1 MGTRLVAVIFLAVC
15 TLSCF
20 HGNQNFVSAGGGD
33 GDDEEIKLQDGD
45 KDFLFDTFPKGFLWG
60 AATAA
65 YQVEGGWNE
74 DGKGT
79 SIWDTYVS
87 EPGKIL
93 NGDDGKVA
101 CDSYHRYQEDVKML
115 KSLGV
120 SHYRFSISWPRILPD
135 GTTGFINRAG
145 VDYYHRLIDEL
156 KNNGIEPM
164 ITIYHFDLPQA
175 LEDKGG
181 WLNEDI
187 VEYFRNYSDV
197 VFREFSGKVRFWIT
211 INEPFVTAH
220 EGYGYGRS
228 APGRFGPGTNMYVVT
243 HNLIKA
249 HVATYHLYNNTYR
262 RLSPDGAGQIGI
274 TLNVIYAVP
283 KNSSDSSDLE
293 AADRAIQFQLGFFAN
308 PIVAGDYPEVVKS
321 TILDKSR
328 QLRLPMSRL
337 PSFTPDEVAF
347 NKGSTDFLG
356 LNYYRS
362 IVVAPYV
369 STSNSTNYDELLGA
383 APETGAENKPG
394 RNPLLNYPLGYR
406 GLLNWIKD
414 KYNNI
419 PVYLTENGLSDTNG
433 TLEDAHRI
441 TYYRQHINQVLKAI
455 KLDGCDV
462 RGYTAWSLMDN
473 LEWLQG
479 YSEKFGLYSVDFT
492 NPNRTRTPKGSA
504 LYYANVIRDNG
515 FKKGYSGRGGQAT
528 GIVKME
534 NEFDILYDQFSEGFA
549 WATST
554 AAFQV
559 EGAWDEDGKGPS
571 VWDTFAHQH
580 KLAHNTTGD
589 VACDSYHKY
598 KEDIQ
603 LNKYLGVTH
612 YRFSISWPRVLPDGT
627 LRTINEKGIQYY
639 NNLIDELLANNIQPM
654 VTLYH
659 WDLPQALEDAGGFLN
674 PSIQDLFRDYSQL
687 CFQRFGDRVKLWI
700 TFNEP
705 PSFIINGYGDGNVAP
720 GHADLARGQY
730 IAGHNMILAHAEAYR
745 LYHNKFWPSQKGQIG
760 ISVNQIWPEPKNP
773 LNSADVDASE
783 RNIHFFSDWF
793 GHPIFVNGDYPEEMK
808 QIIAAN
814 SLVQNLSESRLPV
827 FTDAERQFIN
837 GTSDFLGLNFYYAN
851 LETDDRQ
858 PPSNPPS
865 YYQDRGTKGENDPGW
880 LLTSNNRW
888 AVSAF
893 GIRKIVNWYQNN
905 YQVPIY
911 ITENGIMDKNGTI
924 YDWHRIHYYRLYLS
938 ELLKAIKLDGCDVRG
953 YAAWSLM
960 DNLEWNL
967 GFDAKFGLYYVN
979 FSDPELP
986 RIPKAS
992 AVWYKSFIADNGF
1005 KPGYTQKGGW
1015 GTAVQMTDQ
1024 FLYGK
1029 FPEGFSWGLAT
1040 AAYQVEG
1047 AWNEDGK
1054 GPSIWDN
1061 FTHIPGH
1068 IENNETGDVA
1078 CDSYHKLDED
1088 IQLIQD
1094 TGMTHYRFSI
1104 AWTRV
1109 LPNGTLPSNK
1119 AGIDYYNRLL
1129 DKLIEIGVKPM
1140 VTIYHWDLPQG
1151 LQDLG
1156 GWYNPAIVQ
1165 WYRDFAELCF
1175 REFGSKVS
1183 KWITFNE
1190 PWVTSVLGH
1199 GVGQDAPGLK
1209 DIKDGPYRV
1218 AHNILLAHAETY
1230 HLYQEKFK
1238 ASQKGQVGITLN
1250 CDWYDPEDPSKQSDI
1265 EAADRAIQFFI
1276 GWFAHPIFVNGDYPE
1291 VMKEFV
1297 ANASASEGLATSRLP
1312 GFTPQEKQRI
1322 NGTADFLGLNHY
1334 TSNVAY
1340 EGPSGE
1346 GYYGDQRVVTYKNP
1360 DWLTTGSSWLRV
1372 NPIGIR
1378 KNLNFVRNHYG
1389 DIPIYI
1395 TENGVS
1401 DRNSSLDDPYRI
1413 NYYQDYINN
1422 VLKAIVLDKVN
1433 VKGYTGWSLMDNFE
1447 WSRGYAEKY
1456 GVYSVD
1462 YSSPNRTRTPK
1473 ASARYLFELF
1483 RANGFIPGTFTDPK
1497 RPSSLPFL
1505 NSTFYGQFPANF
1517 SFGVSASGYDDRTED
1532 RGASVWDAIL
1542 ANITRPLSRQISPL
1556 EEFAHDLD
1564 AVRTIKAEHY
1574 TFTIT
1579 WSRVLPTGKAG
1590 GVNQPGVDFYNAL
1603 FDQLI
1608 DAGIR
1613 PVVILHQWDYPS
1625 VLQDYGGWSNESM
1638 IQEYLHL
1645 ARICFENFGY
1655 KVKVWATF
1663 SEPERIPFIFPDM
1676 VEDNEYLFSVYRN
1689 VLLAHAAAYRL
1700 YEQQFEP
1707 SQKGVIGIGLAPLL
1721 SVPLNPH
1728 DPGHAA
1734 SASKSTDYSFG
1745 LFADPIF
1752 LNGDFSD
1759 EVKKVAGSALV
1770 PLSEQEK
1777 ILIKGSAQ
1785 FFGLAYYQISQ
1796 VERNASVK
1804 WQATLA
1810 DRNYPSLNTSNP
1822 AGLRFTLGHIRRR
1835 YNNTPVVITGN
1846 GVWTSDPDLE
1856 DSFRVQFIQQHLDE
1870 LLKAI
1875 RIDGSDVKAYT
1886 YHSLVDSFEWN
1897 SGYSRRYG
1905 LVLVSFSD
1913 PTRPRYLRASAQV
1926 YAKIISDRGIL
1937 RGTR

>member
-1 MGTRLVAVIFLAVC
+1 TAA
-15 TLSCF
+15 TAAKAAKAA
-20 HGNQNFVSAGGGD
+20 SAATKKI
-33 GDDEEIKLQDGD
+33 DDERHLQEGD
-45 KDFLFDTFPKGFLWG
+45 KDFLFDTFPEDFVWA

-65 YQVEGGWNE
+65 YQIEGGYDE
-74 DGKGT
+74 DGKGP
-79 SIWDTYVS
+79 SIWDTFTS
-87 EPGKIL
+87 ESRRII
-93 NGDDGKVA
+93 NGEDGKVA
-101 CDSYHRYQEDVKML
+101 CDSYHRYKEDVQLL
-115 KSLGV
+115 KELGV

-135 GTTGFINRAG
+135 GTTKFINKPG
-145 VDYYHRLIDEL
+145 LDYYNRLINEL
-156 KNNGIEPM
+156 KKNGIEPM
-164 ITIYHFDLPQA
+164 ITLYHWDLPQA

-181 WLNEDI
+181 WLNEEI

-197 VFREFSGKVRFWIT
+197 VFKEFAPKVKLWIT
-211 INEPFVTAH
+211 FNEPLVTAYQ
-220 EGYGYGRS
+220 GYGTDLF
-228 APGRFGPGTNMYVVT
+228 APGRWGPGTNTYTVAY
-243 HNLIKA
+243 NQIRA
-249 HVATYHLYNNTYR
+249 HTAAYRLYDSTYR
-262 RLSPDGAGQIGI
+262 KLSPGQIGI
-274 TLNVIYAVP
+274 TLSATYGFP
-283 KNSSDSSDLE
+283 KNSSDPADVE
-293 AADRAIQFQLGFFAN
+293 ATERGIQFNFGIFLNA
-308 PIVAGDYPEVVKS
+308 VVEGDYPSVVKAKVQE
-321 TILDKSR
+321 KS
-328 QLRLPMSRL
+328 QKLGLQTSRL
-337 PSFTPDEVAF
+337 PAFTPQEVAL
-347 NKGSTDFLG
+347 NKGSADFVGVNYYSSVVVASAEKPYDPPDFL
-356 LNYYRS
+356 NDMDIEQS
-362 IVVAPYV
+362 IDP
-369 STSNSTNYDELLGA
+369 SWTSSGSEWLYSV
-383 APETGAENKPG
+383 
-394 RNPLLNYPLGYR
+394 PLGYR

-419 PVYLTENGLSDTNG
+419 PVYLTENGVSDKNG
-433 TLEDAHRI
+433 TLRDAHRI
-441 TYYRQHINQVLKAI
+441 TYYRQHLNQVLKAI
-455 KLDGCDV
+455 RLDGCDV

-473 LEWLQG
+473 FEWAQG

-492 NPNRTRTPKGSA
+492 NPNRTRTPKASA
-504 LYYANVIRDNG
+504 VYYANVIRDNG
-515 FKKGYSGRGGQAT
+515 FKKGYSGRGGQPT
-528 GIVKME
+528 GIVKLE
-534 NEFDILYDQFSEGFA
+534 NDTRILYDQFPEGFA
-549 WATST
+549 WST
-554 AAFQV
+554 ATAAYQV
-559 EGAWDEDGKGPS
+559 EGGWDADGKGPS
-571 VWDTFAHQH
+571 IWDTWAHNN
-580 KLAHNTTGD
+580 KLAHGDTGD

-598 KEDIQ
+598 KEDVA
-603 LNKYLGVTH
+603 LMRNLGTTH
-612 YRFSISWPRVLPDGT
+612 YRFSIAWSRILPKGDIKT
-627 LRTINEKGIQYY
+627 VNQKGIDYY
-639 NNLIDELLANNIQPM
+639 NNLIDELLANDIQPM

-659 WDLPQALEDAGGFLN
+659 WDLPQALEDRGGWL
-674 PSIQDLFRDYSQL
+674 SRDIQDYFVEYSRL
-687 CFQRFGDRVKLWI
+687 CFQKFGDRVKLWI

-705 PSFIINGYGDGNVAP
+705 PIVTLNGYGDGGAAP
-720 GHADLARGQY
+720 GHKDPAKGQY
-730 IAGHNMILAHAEAYR
+730 IAAHNLILAHAKAYR
-745 LYHNKFWPSQKGQIG
+745 VYEKEFKPLQKGQIG
-760 ISVNQIWPEPKNP
+760 ISINQGWPEPRDP
-773 LNSADVDASE
+773 LNPADVAATE
-783 RNIHFFSDWF
+783 RSINFYGAWF
-793 GHPIFVNGDYPEEMK
+793 IDPMLINGDYPEEMK
-808 QIIAAN
+808 ERIAARSKAQGLN
-814 SLVQNLSESRLPV
+814 ESRLPA
-827 FTDAERQFIN
+827 FTDAEKQIVN
-837 GTSDFLGLNFYYAN
+837 GSLDFLGSNIYGASWV
-851 LETDDRQ
+851 TDDPQ
-858 PPSNPPS
+858 PPSNPPTYDNDKEIKGGFDASWLETSS
-865 YYQDRGTKGENDPGW
+865 YW
-880 LLTSNNRW
+880 LR
-888 AVSAF
+888 VSPF
-893 GIRKIVNWYQNN
+893 SIRKVMNLFKYRYNN
-905 YQVPIY
+905 IPVYV
-911 ITENGIMDKNGTI
+911 TENGISDTNGTLL
-924 YDWHRIHYYRLYLS
+924 DWHRVHYYRLYIN
-938 ELLKAIKLDGCDVRG
+938 ELLKAIKLDGCNVKG
-953 YAAWSLM
+953 YTAWSLL
-960 DNLEWNL
+960 DNLEW
-967 GFDAKFGLYYVN
+967 GSAYDQKFGLHYVN
-979 FSDPELP
+979 FSDPERP
-986 RIPKAS
+986 RTPKAS
-992 AVWYKSFIADNGF
+992 ALWYKTLIADGGF

-1015 GTAVQMTDQ
+1015 GTAVQLTDQ

-1238 ASQKGQVGITLN
+1238 ASQKG
-1250 CDWYDPEDPSKQSDI
+1250 CRQSDTVLHWLV
-1265 EAADRAIQFFI
+1265 RTS
-1276 GWFAHPIFVNGDYPE
+1276 IFVNGDYPE

-1340 EGPSGE
+1340 DGPSGE

-1360 DWLTTGSSWLRV
+1360 DWLETGSSWLRV

-1473 ASARYLFELF
+1473 ASARYLYELF
-1483 RANGFIPGTFTDPK
+1483 KANGFIPGTFTDPK
-1497 RPSSLPFL
+1497 RPSSLPYL

-1517 SFGVSASGYDDRTED
+1517 SFGASASGYDDRIEGKNND

-1542 ANITRPLSRQISPL
+1542 ANITRPLNRQISPL
-1556 EEFAHDLD
+1556 EEFAHDVD
-1564 AVRTIKAEHY
+1564 ALRTIKAEHY

-1590 GVNQPGVDFYNAL
+1590 GVHQPGIDFYNAL

-1625 VLQDYGGWSNESM
+1625 VLQDVGGWANESM
-1638 IQEYLHL
+1638 IDEYLYL
-1645 ARICFENFGY
+1645 ATVCFENFGQ

-1663 SEPERIPFIFPDM
+1663 SEPERIPFIFPNK
-1676 VEDNEYLFSVYRN
+1676 VRDNQYLFSVYRN
-1689 VLLAHAAAYRL
+1689 VLLAHAAAYRI
-1700 YEQQFEP
+1700 YERHFEP
-1707 SQKGVIGIGLAPLL
+1707 TQKGVIGIGLAPLL

-1785 FFGLAYYQISQ
+1785 LFGLAYYQISQ
-1796 VERNASVK
+1796 VGRNASVK
-1804 WQATLA
+1804 C
-1810 DRNYPSLNTSNP
+1810 LNTSNP

-1846 GVWTSDPDLE
+1846 GVWGSNPDLE

-1875 RIDGSDVKAYT
+1875 RIDGSDVKGYT

-1905 LVLVSFSD
+1905 LALVNFLD
-1913 PTRPRYLRASAQV
+1913 PRRPRYLRPSAEA
-1926 YAKIISDRGIL
+1926 YNKIITNNGIL
-1937 RGTR
+1937 RGA